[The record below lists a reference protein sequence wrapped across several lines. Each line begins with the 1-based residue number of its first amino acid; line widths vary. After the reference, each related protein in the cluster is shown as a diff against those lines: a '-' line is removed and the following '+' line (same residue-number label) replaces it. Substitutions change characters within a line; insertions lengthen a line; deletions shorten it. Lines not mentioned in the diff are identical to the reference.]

1 MSATPQNRLQHT
13 MMNNARVHVSLLF
26 LVNGFLI
33 GNWAPKIPEFAE
45 RLLLDEGQLG
55 VMIAVFGMGALV
67 TMPLTGVVIARIG
80 PVFAVRLTA
89 LVAASTLLWVTL
101 APNHGLA
108 ALSLFVFGGSIAG
121 MDVAMNAVAVEVE
134 RRRGAPIMSSCHGFW
149 SLGGLF
155 GAVAGGYL
163 LQYAGVMLHALF
175 VTAISAA
182 LVGFVLLGLRL
193 DDAPVDTEQRQPIRF
208 PRTLL
213 PYMIGLLALF
223 SAMPEG
229 VVIDWSALYLRQ
241 ELNAD
246 AFVSGL
252 AFGAFSAAMA
262 TVRFF
267 GDPVR
272 KRLGAVRT
280 VQICAGSAFIGFL
293 IAGMATSPEIAVAG
307 FLITGLGLSNL
318 VPIAFS
324 AAGNLPGIAPG
335 IALSLTT
342 TIGYSGIL
350 VAPVLIGYVAEYTSF
365 SAIFTGLS
373 LMLFAILLMAPNSR
387 YADVGRA

>member
-1 MSATPQNRLQHT
+1 

-67 TMPLTGVVIARIG
+67 TMPMTGVVIARIG

-163 LQYAGVMLHALF
+163 LQYAGVMQHTLF
-175 VTAISAA
+175 VTAISVA
-182 LVGFVLLGLRL
+182 LVGFVLVGLRL
-193 DDAPVDTEQRQPIRF
+193 EDAQTETEQRQPIRF

-280 VQICAGSAFIGFL
+280 VQICAGSAFVGFL
-293 IAGMATSPEIAVAG
+293 IAGTATSPEIAVAG

-373 LMLFAILLMAPNSR
+373 MMLFAILLMAPNSR
-387 YADVGRA
+387 YADVGSA

>member
-1 MSATPQNRLQHT
+1 

-67 TMPLTGVVIARIG
+67 TMPMTGVVIARIG

-163 LQYAGVMLHALF
+163 LQYAGVMQHTLF
-175 VTAISAA
+175 VTAISLA

-193 DDAPVDTEQRQPIRF
+193 EDAQAEAEQPQPIRF

-280 VQICAGSAFIGFL
+280 VQICAGSAFVGFL
-293 IAGMATSPEIAVAG
+293 IAGTATSPEIAVAG

-387 YADVGRA
+387 YADVGNA

>member
-1 MSATPQNRLQHT
+1 

-67 TMPLTGVVIARIG
+67 TMPMTGVVIARIG

-155 GAVAGGYL
+155 GAVVGGYL
-163 LQYAGVMLHALF
+163 LQFAGVMQHTLF
-175 VTAISAA
+175 VTAISVA

-193 DDAPVDTEQRQPIRF
+193 DDAPVDTERRQPIRF

-280 VQICAGSAFIGFL
+280 VQICAGSAFVGFL
-293 IAGMATSPEIAVAG
+293 IAGTATSPEIAVAG

>member
-1 MSATPQNRLQHT
+1 
-13 MMNNARVHVSLLF
+13 MNNARVHVSLLF

-67 TMPLTGVVIARIG
+67 TMPMTGVVIARIG

-163 LQYAGVMLHALF
+163 LQYSGVMQHTLF
-175 VTAISAA
+175 VTAISVA

-193 DDAPVDTEQRQPIRF
+193 EDAPAEAEQRQPIRF

-280 VQICAGSAFIGFL
+280 VQICASSAFVGFL
-293 IAGMATSPEIAVAG
+293 IAGTATSPEIAVAG

-373 LMLFAILLMAPNSR
+373 LMLFAILLMAHNSR
-387 YADVGRA
+387 YADVGKT